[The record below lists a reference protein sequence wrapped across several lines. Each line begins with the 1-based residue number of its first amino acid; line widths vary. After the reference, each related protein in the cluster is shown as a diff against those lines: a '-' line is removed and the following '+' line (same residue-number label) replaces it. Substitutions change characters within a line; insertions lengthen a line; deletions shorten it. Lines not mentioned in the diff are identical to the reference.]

1 MISSVWAINSN
12 LEEMGDTSF
21 ELYYDA
27 DPGAVENPS
36 MPKNQ
41 IRPSGTGAIERF
53 LRSYEHERMLSEDI
67 RLHEREREHSER
79 WAMHWQDEGLDRNLM
94 NMVE

>member
-1 MISSVWAINSN
+1 
-12 LEEMGDTSF
+12 MGDTSF
-21 ELYYDA
+21 ELYYD

-36 MPKNQ
+36 TPKNQ

-79 WAMHWQDEGLDRNLM
+79 WAMHWQDEGLDRDLM